1 MTQNL
6 HEMTTSELKQYIS
19 EHRNNEEAFREA
31 LQVLLSR
38 QDPNTP
44 RYATTNHG
52 SRLDW
57 EASKPSR
64 SQHTALS
71 LSF

>member
-44 RYATTNHG
+44 RYPYPFDLADPEGEVETLLKEHLN
-52 SRLDW
+52 R
-57 EASKPSR
+57 SK
-64 SQHTALS
+64 
-71 LSF
+71 